1 MVGEKHAKSVIEN
14 LDRFDDVEKLVFR
27 SGQKTNNLD
36 ALFRNL
42 HRMNEILDLSN
53 SMNAKDVAGGQNAL
67 FSNLDLLFGEQA
79 ESGYLLLANDNP
91 KFFVKLFEQSGDL
104 RKVSPVLATE
114 LEALDLGRDE
124 LTKVLADLI
133 DGPSSDAPT
142 TAPPTDEGLSQEFAA
157 VTILETHAFN
167 GEIPQGRSRTTIRAS
182 GLFETL
188 DVYDAL
194 GELSLNSE
202 TDTQPNT
209 STGLVGGVNLIFDS
223 AVMTFPTMVLYH
235 T

>member
-1 MVGEKHAKSVIEN
+1 MFPEYSESITENGSIAAEINGLISMVGEKHAKSVIEN

-91 KFFVKLFEQSGDL
+91 KFFVKLLNNLVTFVRFLQFS
-104 RKVSPVLATE
+104 
-114 LEALDLGRDE
+114 RD
-124 LTKVLADLI
+124 
-133 DGPSSDAPT
+133 
-142 TAPPTDEGLSQEFAA
+142 
-157 VTILETHAFN
+157 
-167 GEIPQGRSRTTIRAS
+167 
-182 GLFETL
+182 
-188 DVYDAL
+188 
-194 GELSLNSE
+194 
-202 TDTQPNT
+202 
-209 STGLVGGVNLIFDS
+209 
-223 AVMTFPTMVLYH
+223 
-235 T
+235 